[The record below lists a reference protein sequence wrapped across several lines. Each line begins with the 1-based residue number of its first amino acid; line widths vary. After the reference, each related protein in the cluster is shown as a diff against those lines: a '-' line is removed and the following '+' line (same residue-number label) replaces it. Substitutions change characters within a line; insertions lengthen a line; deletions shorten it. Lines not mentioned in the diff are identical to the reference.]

1 MDNFYIIE
9 RTLVLVSGDMNSQ
22 LYCDLELEL
31 FVTFRLGEIGIYTS
45 STSRRVFDREQHTV
59 IVRLLAFS
67 ESVCTKSR

>member
-1 MDNFYIIE
+1 
-9 RTLVLVSGDMNSQ
+9 MNSQ